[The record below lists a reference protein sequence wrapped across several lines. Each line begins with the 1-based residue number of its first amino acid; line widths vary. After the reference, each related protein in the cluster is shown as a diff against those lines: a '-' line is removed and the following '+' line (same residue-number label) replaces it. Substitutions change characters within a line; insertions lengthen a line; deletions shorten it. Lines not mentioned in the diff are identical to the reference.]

1 MQSRSYQI
9 KKVSTD
15 ELEELRK
22 LSIETF
28 SDTFTEQ
35 NNEIQ
40 IKAYLEK
47 AFNTDQLRSEL
58 SNPESFFY
66 FVKEEDKILGYLK
79 LNTKTAQ
86 TDQVLDSSLEIERIY
101 LTQEAQGKGIGKLLM
116 DFSIAEA
123 KRRNLLCL
131 WLGVWEKNEKAIAF
145 YKSYG
150 FEVFADHPFKL
161 GDESQKDLLM
171 KRFV

>member
-15 ELEELRK
+15 ELEELKK
-22 LSIETF
+22 LSVDTF

-40 IKAYLEK
+40 MKAYLEK
-47 AFNTDQLRSEL
+47 AFNTDQLRREL

-101 LTQEAQGKGIGKLLM
+101 LAQEAQGKGIGKLLM

>member
-40 IKAYLEK
+40 MKAYLEK

-101 LTQEAQGKGIGKLLM
+101 LTEEAQGKGIGKLLM

>member
-1 MQSRSYQI
+1 MKSRSYQI

-22 LSIETF
+22 LSVETF

-40 IKAYLEK
+40 MKAYLEK

-101 LTQEAQGKGIGKLLM
+101 LAQEAQGKGLGKLLM

>member
-15 ELEELRK
+15 ELEELKK
-22 LSIETF
+22 LSVNTF

-40 IKAYLEK
+40 MKAYLEK
-47 AFNTDQLRSEL
+47 AFNTDQLRREL

>member
-15 ELEELRK
+15 ELEELKK
-22 LSIETF
+22 LSVDTF

-40 IKAYLEK
+40 MKAYLEK

-116 DFSIAEA
+116 DFSIAEV

>member
-22 LSIETF
+22 LSVNTF

-101 LTQEAQGKGIGKLLM
+101 LTEEAQGKGIGKLLM

-161 GDESQKDLLM
+161 GDDSQKDLLM

>member
-15 ELEELRK
+15 ELEELKK
-22 LSIETF
+22 LSVDTF

-40 IKAYLEK
+40 MKAYLEK

-86 TDQVLDSSLEIERIY
+86 TDQVLDSSLEIESIY

-116 DFSIAEA
+116 NFSIAEA

>member
-15 ELEELRK
+15 ELEELRR
-22 LSIETF
+22 LSVETF

-40 IKAYLEK
+40 MKAYLEK

-101 LTQEAQGKGIGKLLM
+101 LTEEAQGKGIGKLLM

-161 GDESQKDLLM
+161 GDDSQKDLLM

>member
-22 LSIETF
+22 LSVETF

-40 IKAYLEK
+40 MKAYLEK

-101 LTQEAQGKGIGKLLM
+101 LTEEAQGKGIGKLLM

>member
-22 LSIETF
+22 LSVETF

-40 IKAYLEK
+40 MKAYLEK

>member
-15 ELEELRK
+15 ELEELRR
-22 LSIETF
+22 LSVETF

-40 IKAYLEK
+40 MKAYLEK

-101 LTQEAQGKGIGKLLM
+101 LTEEAQGKGIGKLLM

>member
-15 ELEELRK
+15 ELEELKK
-22 LSIETF
+22 LSVDTF

-40 IKAYLEK
+40 MKAYLEK
-47 AFNTDQLRSEL
+47 AFNTDQLRREL

>member
-22 LSIETF
+22 LSVETF

-40 IKAYLEK
+40 MKAYLEK

-58 SNPESFFY
+58 SNPESFFF

-101 LTQEAQGKGIGKLLM
+101 LTQEAQSKGIGKLLM
-116 DFSIAEA
+116 DFSISEA

-161 GDESQKDLLM
+161 GDDSQKDLLM

>member
-15 ELEELRK
+15 ELEELKK
-22 LSIETF
+22 LSVNTF
-28 SDTFTEQ
+28 SDSFTEQ

-40 IKAYLEK
+40 MKAYLEK

-101 LTQEAQGKGIGKLLM
+101 LVQEAQGKGIGKLLM

>member
-22 LSIETF
+22 LSVETF

-40 IKAYLEK
+40 MKAYLEK

-101 LTQEAQGKGIGKLLM
+101 LAQEAQGKGIGKLLM

>member
-22 LSIETF
+22 LSVNTF

-161 GDESQKDLLM
+161 GDDSQKDLLM

>member
-40 IKAYLEK
+40 MKAYLEK

>member
-22 LSIETF
+22 LSVNTF

-101 LTQEAQGKGIGKLLM
+101 LTQVAQGKGIGKLLM

>member
-15 ELEELRK
+15 ELEELRR
-22 LSIETF
+22 LSVETF

-40 IKAYLEK
+40 MKAYLEK

-101 LTQEAQGKGIGKLLM
+101 LAQEAQGKGIGKLLM

>member
-40 IKAYLEK
+40 MKAYLEK

-101 LTQEAQGKGIGKLLM
+101 LVQEAQGKGIGKLLM

>member
-15 ELEELRK
+15 ELEELRR
-22 LSIETF
+22 LSVETF

-40 IKAYLEK
+40 MKAYLEK

-66 FVKEEDKILGYLK
+66 FVKEEDKTLGYLK

-150 FEVFADHPFKL
+150 FGVFADHPFKL